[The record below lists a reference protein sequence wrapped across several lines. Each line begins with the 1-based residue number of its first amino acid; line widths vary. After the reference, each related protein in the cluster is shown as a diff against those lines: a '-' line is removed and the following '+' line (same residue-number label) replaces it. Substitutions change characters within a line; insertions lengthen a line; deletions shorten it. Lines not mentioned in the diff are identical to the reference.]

1 MHFYNVIKDLVV
13 EKPIELFFDMD
24 GVISSYD
31 AGKPLDFL
39 NKRPLKE
46 NIKKIEEVSKLPNVE
61 LNILSICK
69 KDFQI
74 EEKNIW
80 LDKNASFFKK
90 ENRVIIS
97 KESNPGISSADLKAN
112 YLKSLNSNKQIV
124 VVDDDN
130 LVLKT
135 IMEKAKDVIVFQDS
149 ELID

>member
-46 NIKKIEEVSKLPNVE
+46 NIKKIDEVSKLPNVE

-74 EEKNIW
+74 EEKNIEV
-80 LDKNASFFKK
+80 L
-90 ENRVIIS
+90 NR
-97 KESNPGISSADLKAN
+97 
-112 YLKSLNSNKQIV
+112 
-124 VVDDDN
+124 
-130 LVLKT
+130 T
-135 IMEKAKDVIVFQDS
+135 IMQMKIRRDS
-149 ELID
+149 NRQKN